1 MLFST
6 RRKCLDPTN
15 SLTKRRHSHVLLEN
29 NTKTE
34 SILKNLHKNNYKIS
48 NTLLLCQM
56 TCVCLSNWTLVCIST
71 GNSHTQHVTF
81 RHYCFA
87 FAHTDIHAYT
97 HRNYYQVIQSV
108 QMQWKT
114 VHSTHKRSIIQYSV
128 VLQKWSQNSWVSET
142 LLSSSITGLF
152 IFPKKTSSFHFF
164 TVMKYIIDCIFKK
177 KKVKLLEKNI
187 PTEFLKLFKGRE
199 GFTYK
204 IKATFM

>member
-1 MLFST
+1 MSDDLCVFEQLNIGVYIYRKLTHTTCHLQALLF
-6 RRKCLDPTN
+6 CFCPY
-15 SLTKRRHSHVLLEN
+15 RH
-29 NTKTE
+29 
-34 SILKNLHKNNYKIS
+34 
-48 NTLLLCQM
+48 
-56 TCVCLSNWTLVCIST
+56 TC
-71 GNSHTQHVTF
+71 
-81 RHYCFA
+81 
-87 FAHTDIHAYT
+87 IHT

-177 KKVKLLEKNI
+177 KKSKTFRKKHTNWI
-187 PTEFLKLFKGRE
+187 FKA
-199 GFTYK
+199 F
-204 IKATFM
+204 